1 MNVNVFG
8 ASFINW
14 NNTIRVELVG
24 TFGVNKISDQK
35 FNKQIHLWYN
45 HYERFLEIRNE
56 NRLNKRK
63 LISLVIFMIQIL

>member
-1 MNVNVFG
+1 MGCHVNVNVFG

-56 NRLNKRK
+56 NRLDKGK
-63 LISLVIFMIQIL
+63 LCKYLW